1 MSALLQ
7 EKPLSR
13 KEGGLLPIPC
23 NQGAFTSHSGQGEKS
38 ELSLTEGR
46 SPATRV
52 GCAARVESGVLPKVT
67 LCGLLVVTLDT
78 KNAVR
83 YGFAL
88 FGDRFPCVGVSIP
101 TLASSVIQHKGIS
114 QHLCRIRPFAL
125 RTDCFPGKTPR
136 LERTGKSRYRPCAVT
151 KAQRSGGTDL
161 PLPILVIQWS
171 SGTVPCCVKRH
182 GFPAGASRRSSSDQ
196 LSTTFSCV
204 AADSCSLALIIRNRC
219 PSGLTS

>member
-1 MSALLQ
+1 MPFDSDGERRRERITRSCGNREAL
-7 EKPLSR
+7 PLHR
-13 KEGGLLPIPC
+13 LWKAEQIGG
-23 NQGAFTSHSGQGEKS
+23 GKA
-38 ELSLTEGR
+38 
-46 SPATRV
+46 
-52 GCAARVESGVLPKVT
+52 
-67 LCGLLVVTLDT
+67 
-78 KNAVR
+78 
-83 YGFAL
+83 
-88 FGDRFPCVGVSIP
+88 
-101 TLASSVIQHKGIS
+101 IS

-161 PLPILVIQWS
+161 ALPNLVIQWS

-219 PSGLTS
+219 PSGQPPAIRRKPRRRIRTWGCRKGLCHSLAIHPEKCALAPIRTSGDVGQ